1 MTIQRELSFLK
12 GLATHSSAVQKN
24 STPGIRSVSSIK
36 HKQKKQAEKDRRDEQ
51 DRDVRSTEFNGTES
65 AFLNND
71 SMPLEGSPKDLTDYS
86 KRDKNPPMEILKAEG
101 AQHAHQPSAPLNRRN
116 RFENRLDTVPKPEN
130 PESAIKKFKATD
142 ESDHA
147 KENQVDITI

>member
-12 GLATHSSAVQKN
+12 GLATHSSALQKS

-36 HKQKKQAEKDRRDEQ
+36 HKQKKQAENDRRDEQ

-71 SMPLEGSPKDLTDYS
+71 SMPLDGTPKELTDYS
-86 KRDKNPPMEILKAEG
+86 KGDKTPPMEILKAEDP
-101 AQHAHQPSAPLNRRN
+101 QHAHRSSDPLNRRN
-116 RFENRLDTVPKPEN
+116 RFENKTASVSKSGN
-130 PESAIKKFKATD
+130 PESAIIKFKATD

-147 KENQVDITI
+147 KDNQVDITI

>member
-12 GLATHSSAVQKN
+12 GLATHSSALQKS

-36 HKQKKQAEKDRRDEQ
+36 HKQKKQAENDRRDEQ

-71 SMPLEGSPKDLTDYS
+71 SMPLEGASKELTDYS
-86 KRDKNPPMEILKAEG
+86 EEDKSPTMEILKAEG
-101 AQHAHQPSAPLNRRN
+101 PQHAHRPSVPLNRRS
-116 RFENRLDTVPKPEN
+116 RFEKITAPVSEPGN
-130 PESAIKKFKATD
+130 PESAIRKFKATD
-142 ESDHA
+142 EPDHA
-147 KENQVDITI
+147 KDNQVDITI